1 MYKQSLLSASIVLA
15 LSSTSAFADD
25 YALFDEVVV
34 SSTRTNQQLEDV
46 AASVTVIND
55 KDIEKNMVTDVNDLF
70 KYTPGVTVTT
80 NSRQGIQGI
89 NIRGMEGNR
98 VKVIVDGV
106 SQTSQFTPSGTQSYN
121 FINSS
126 RVDIDTDMLKSVE
139 IVKGAA
145 SSLYGSDAIGGIAA
159 FETKDPSDFL
169 KGKDFGGHAKF
180 NYSSSDNTFSE
191 SVALAN
197 RIGDLET
204 LVAYTRRDGEQTE
217 NFGTPN
223 EQDTQNNN
231 LLVKLQYQFNEQHRL
246 EFSGNFIENSGDT
259 DLNSSSYTGYTG
271 EDSTSQQQIG
281 IKHIW
286 DANLAFADTVT
297 WQADWLSKEENG
309 VTNRTSN
316 GGSMFL
322 PPAGNVQKKDYIYED
337 KGYQLDV
344 QFDKFFMT
352 GNVENY
358 FIYGA
363 SYSDKDIKNVNNEYN
378 SISADQVIFY
388 IPSASERKYGFFAQ
402 NEMTIGN
409 WMITPGVR
417 FDGFETDP
425 GDTSQNPSG
434 NPEEAYA
441 KYSDSAV
448 TGRLGTTYTL
458 NDENK
463 IFGQISQ
470 GFRAPDFQ
478 ELYYSFGNPAHGYVN
493 APNPDLEAEESISY
507 ELGWR
512 HNTNYSSSEI
522 AIFYS
527 DYDNFIDTQPV
538 SGSGSPMDPTVYK
551 NINIDEAVIKG
562 IEASNTLSWNSF
574 MPVQGVSTRVAA
586 TYTEGEDGEGNPLN
600 SVNPWNAVVGFN
612 YDAPSAL
619 WGTSLNISY
628 TAGKKSSD
636 INSAGLKDE
645 ILPTDSATVVDLTAY
660 YLPMKDLTLRAGLF
674 NVTDEE
680 YYSWN
685 DVRGFSQEDK
695 DYTQAGR
702 NWSITAKYEF

>member
-106 SQTSQFTPSGTQSYN
+106 SQTNQFTPSGTQKYN
-121 FINSS
+121 YINSS
-126 RVDIDTDMLKSVE
+126 RVDVDTDMLKSVE

-169 KGKDFGGHAKF
+169 KGRDFGGHAKF
-180 NYSSSDNTFSE
+180 NFSSADNTFSE
-191 SVALAN
+191 SVAMAN
-197 RIGDLET
+197 RFGDLET
-204 LVAYTRRDGEQTE
+204 LVAYTRRDGE
-217 NFGTPN
+217 NVDSFGSPE
-223 EQDTQNNN
+223 EQDTKNNN
-231 LLVKLQYQFNEQHRL
+231 LLVKLQYQLNEDHRL
-246 EFSGNFIENSGDT
+246 EFSGNFIENSGET
-259 DLNSSSYTGYTG
+259 DLIDPAYTNYMGDDT
-271 EDSTSQQQIG
+271 TSQQQVG

-286 DANLAFADTVT
+286 NSELAFADTIT
-297 WQADWLSKEENG
+297 WQADWLAKEENG
-309 VTNRTSN
+309 ITDRTYVSN
-316 GGSMFL
+316 G
-322 PPAGNVQKKDYIYED
+322 NIQRKDYLYSDE
-337 KGYQLDV
+337 GYQLDF
-344 QFDKFFMT
+344 QLDKFFT
-352 GNVENY
+352 IGNVENY
-358 FIYGA
+358 LIYGA
-363 SYSDKDIKNVNNEYN
+363 SYSDKDIENINNEYN
-378 SISADQVIFY
+378 SSSADKIIFY
-388 IPSASERKYGFFAQ
+388 IPGASERKYGFFVQ
-402 NEMTIGN
+402 NEMTVGN

-425 GDTSQNPSG
+425 GDATDNPSG
-434 NPEEAYA
+434 NPASDYA
-441 KYSDSAV
+441 KYSDSAI

-463 IFGQISQ
+463 IFAQVSQ

-478 ELYYSFGNPAHGYVN
+478 ELYLSYGNPMHGYIN
-493 APNPDLEAEESISY
+493 IPNPELEAEESISY

-512 HNTNYSSSEI
+512 HNTDMSSSEI

-527 DYDNFIDTQPV
+527 DYTNFIDSQVV
-538 SGSGSPMDPTVYK
+538 SDAGVFPQVNQS
-551 NINIDEAVIKG
+551 INIDEAVIKG
-562 IEASNTLSWNSF
+562 IEASNTLSWNGF

-636 INSAGLKDE
+636 INSVGLSDE

-660 YLPMKDLTLRAGLF
+660 YLPIKDLTLRAGLF

-702 NWSITAKYEF
+702 NWSVTAKYEF

>member
-15 LSSTSAFADD
+15 LSSTSAFAED

-80 NSRQGIQGI
+80 NSRQGVQGI

-126 RVDIDTDMLKSVE
+126 RVDVDTDMLKSVE

-204 LVAYTRRDGEQTE
+204 LVAYTRRDGEQTD
-217 NFGTPN
+217 NFGTPD

-231 LLVKLQYQFNEQHRL
+231 LLVKLQYQLNEQHRL

-259 DLNSSSYTGYTG
+259 DLDSSSYTGYTG

-309 VTNRTSN
+309 ITNRTSK

-337 KGYQLDV
+337 EGYQLDV

-434 NPEEAYA
+434 NPEESYA

-470 GFRAPDFQ
+470 GFRTPDFQ

-527 DYDNFIDTQPV
+527 DYDNFIDNVAV
-538 SGSGSPMDPTVYK
+538 SGSATPMDPTVYK
-551 NINIDEAVIKG
+551 NVNIDEAVIKG
-562 IEASNTLSWNSF
+562 IEASNTLSWNNF

-702 NWSITAKYEF
+702 NWSVTAKYEF

>member
-15 LSSTSAFADD
+15 LSSTSAFAED

-34 SSTRTNQQLEDV
+34 SASRSEQQLEDV

-106 SQTSQFTPSGTQSYN
+106 SQTNQFTPSGTQKYN
-121 FINSS
+121 YINSS
-126 RVDIDTDMLKSVE
+126 RVDVDTDMLKSVE

-169 KGKDFGGHAKF
+169 KGRDFGGHAKF
-180 NYSSSDNTFSE
+180 NFSSADNTFSE
-191 SVALAN
+191 SVAIAN
-197 RIGDLET
+197 RFGDLET
-204 LVAYTRRDGEQTE
+204 LVAYTRRDGENVD
-217 NFGTPN
+217 NFGSPE
-223 EQDTQNNN
+223 EQDTKNNN
-231 LLVKLQYQFNEQHRL
+231 LLVKLQYQLNEDHRL
-246 EFSGNFIENSGDT
+246 EFSGNFIENSGET
-259 DLNSSSYTGYTG
+259 DLIDPAYTNYMGDDT
-271 EDSTSQQQIG
+271 TSQQHVG

-286 DANLAFADTVT
+286 NSELAFADTIT
-297 WQADWLSKEENG
+297 WQADWLAKEENG
-309 VTNRTSN
+309 ITDRTYVSN
-316 GGSMFL
+316 G
-322 PPAGNVQKKDYIYED
+322 NIQRKDYLYSDE
-337 KGYQLDV
+337 GYQLDF
-344 QFDKFFMT
+344 QLDKFFT
-352 GNVENY
+352 IGNVENY
-358 FIYGA
+358 LIYGA
-363 SYSDKDIKNVNNEYN
+363 SYSDKDIENINNEYN
-378 SISADQVIFY
+378 SSSADKIIFY
-388 IPSASERKYGFFAQ
+388 IPGASERKYGFFVQ
-402 NEMTIGN
+402 NEMTVGN

-425 GDTSQNPSG
+425 GDATDNPSG
-434 NPEEAYA
+434 NPASDYA
-441 KYSDSAV
+441 KYSDSAI

-458 NDENK
+458 NDENN
-463 IFGQISQ
+463 IFAQVSQ

-478 ELYYSFGNPAHGYVN
+478 ELYFSYGNPIHGYIN
-493 APNPDLEAEESISY
+493 IPNPELEAEESISY

-512 HNTNYSSSEI
+512 HNTDMSSSEI

-527 DYDNFIDTQPV
+527 DYTNFIDSRVV
-538 SGSGSPMDPTVYK
+538 SDAGVFPEVNQST
-551 NINIDEAVIKG
+551 NIDEAVIKG

-636 INSAGLKDE
+636 INSVGLSDE

-660 YLPMKDLTLRAGLF
+660 YLPIKDLTLRAGLF

-702 NWSITAKYEF
+702 NWSVTAKYEF